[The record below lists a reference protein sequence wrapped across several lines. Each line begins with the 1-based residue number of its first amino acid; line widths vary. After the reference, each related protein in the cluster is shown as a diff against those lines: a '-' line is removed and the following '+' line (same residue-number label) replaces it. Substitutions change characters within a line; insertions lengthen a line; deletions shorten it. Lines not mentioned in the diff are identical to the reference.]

1 VTGRALKLNGHVVD
15 VASNGA
21 VALGRLCQVPPP
33 VPACLVPPVDLPER
47 RLIYPTFYYS
57 RPCSCFCPYSQA
69 FTQHAYYDVCILD
82 LHMPVMDGLECA
94 RRYRAFEA
102 AALPDR
108 VAQWHAAAAGG
119 GGGEDAV
126 AVAGVAGPPGST
138 GSSPRSIMMGSEKDA
153 SSTMSPLPSSKSPSL
168 SRRPPRPVRP
178 TRPPRALSIIGM
190 SAGSDAAANRDLALG
205 NGHDTFVNKPFAF
218 AELMAAIDRY
228 ICILVPVLG
237 DASLVDRP
245 CTHARSVVG

>member
-1 VTGRALKLNGHVVD
+1 MT
-15 VASNGA
+15 
-21 VALGRLCQVPPP
+21 
-33 VPACLVPPVDLPER
+33 LPLR
-47 RLIYPTFYYS
+47 RLISPAS
-57 RPCSCFCPYSQA
+57 IIPAPAIASASQA

-82 LHMPVMDGLECA
+82 LHMPVMDGVECA

-108 VAQWHAAAAGG
+108 VAQWHATAAGSG
-119 GGGEDAV
+119 NEDPV

-138 GSSPRSIMMGSEKDA
+138 GSSHRPMMLLMGSEKDA
-153 SSTMSPLPSSKSPSL
+153 ASSQPSASDQSHSSKSQSL

-178 TRPPRALSIIGM
+178 ARPPRALSIIGM

-205 NGHDTFVNKPFAF
+205 NGHDAFVNKPFAF

-228 ICILVPVLG
+228 AFLCPYWV
-237 DASLVDRP
+237 
-245 CTHARSVVG
+245 T

>member
-1 VTGRALKLNGHVVD
+1 
-15 VASNGA
+15 
-21 VALGRLCQVPPP
+21 
-33 VPACLVPPVDLPER
+33 
-47 RLIYPTFYYS
+47 
-57 RPCSCFCPYSQA
+57 
-69 FTQHAYYDVCILD
+69 
-82 LHMPVMDGLECA
+82 MPVMDGLECA

-108 VAQWHAAAAGG
+108 VAQWHAAATGG
-119 GGGEDAV
+119 GDGDGGDERAVVAAAAV
-126 AVAGVAGPPGST
+126 ALAT
-138 GSSPRSIMMGSEKDA
+138 GSAMESHKVSNVSDKVA

-190 SAGSDAAANRDLALG
+190 SAGSDAVANRDLALG